1 MTLTPTPTEIEKRTE
16 RTLWRL
22 SVTVENNRKAEAARL
37 RKIEDEKLAKRKPWY
52 VDL

>member
-1 MTLTPTPTEIEKRTE
+1 MTPTPTEIEERIK

-22 SVTVENNRKAEAARL
+22 SVTVDNNRKAEAAR
-37 RKIEDEKLAKRKPWY
+37 RCKIEDEKLAKRKPWY